1 MAIPDYQSLML
12 PLLELAGDGKE
23 HSLREVTDLLAS
35 RFSLTEEERRELLP
49 SGKQQLFNNR
59 VAWAKTYLSQARLL
73 ESVGPGRFRITERGR
88 ELLRRR
94 PQRIDVTLLNE
105 FPEFVQFRT
114 RRSPRPRPP
123 DDREQATPLENLEEA
138 YEQIREELAA
148 ALLETIRRSSPALL
162 ERLVVDLLVKM
173 GYGGTLADAGRALGR
188 AGDEGIDGIIKE
200 DPLGL
205 ENIYI
210 QAKRWDGVV
219 GRPEIQRFAGALQG
233 QRARKGLFITT
244 SSFSKE
250 ALDYAARI
258 DTRIILIDG
267 RKLADLMIE
276 YNVGVTPV
284 RSLEIKKIDQDYFS
298 EE

>member
-1 MAIPDYQSLML
+1 MAIPDYQTLML

-23 HSLREVTDLLAS
+23 HSLREVTDFLAS

-49 SGKQQLFNNR
+49 SGKQRLFDNR

-73 ESVGPGRFRITERGR
+73 ESAGHGRFRITGRGR
-88 ELLRRR
+88 DVLRRR
-94 PQRIDVTLLNE
+94 PQRIDVTFLSE
-105 FPEFVQFRT
+105 FPEFVDFRT
-114 RRSPRPRPP
+114 RRSQRPRSR
-123 DDREQATPLENLEEA
+123 DAWERATPLENLEEA
-138 YEQIREELAA
+138 HNQIREELAET
-148 ALLETIRRSSPALL
+148 LLETIRRSPPSLL

-173 GYGGTLADAGRALGR
+173 GYGGTLEDAGRALGR
-188 AGDEGIDGIIKE
+188 AGDEGIDGMIKE

-210 QAKRWDGVV
+210 QAKRWDAAV

-250 ALDYAARI
+250 AVEYAARI

-267 RKLADLMIE
+267 RMLANLMIE

-284 RSLEIKKIDQDYFS
+284 RSFEIKKIDQDYFS